1 MSIRIALLSDDRLFC
16 DGVLRIL
23 LTDDAFDVAVYGTLD
38 GLESAASAAPVD
50 VLLVDSRIDDALAI
64 GGNREV
70 APASLLLAAPGDALW
85 CREALCAG
93 VSGVLP
99 KNAGEAQLLR
109 AVHALA
115 DGSVWA
121 PRQVMADCIRHLLTA
136 AGERNAGVATLDR
149 RLSSREREIFR
160 QAATGLGNKE
170 LASRLAIGEA
180 TVKAHLTSIF
190 QKLGVR
196 GRAELA
202 AVYHGAQP
210 RDLEARPFRM
220 PRPAPMVV
228 RQRSNAAV
236 VAGPKK

>member
-1 MSIRIALLSDDRLFC
+1 VPIGIALLSDDRLFC
-16 DGVLRIL
+16 DGIVRIL
-23 LTDDAFDVAVYGTLD
+23 LTDDAFDVAAYDTIA
-38 GLESAASAAPVD
+38 GLKSSAAPVD

-64 GGNREV
+64 GGNRRV
-70 APASLLLAAPGDALW
+70 APSSLLLAAPDDPTW

-93 VSGVLP
+93 ISGVLP
-99 KNAGEAQLLR
+99 KNAGEGQLLR
-109 AVHALA
+109 AVHAVA

-121 PRQVMADCIRHLLTA
+121 PRQVMADCIRHLLAA
-136 AGERNAGVATLDR
+136 AGTRDAGVATLDR

-160 QAATGLGNKE
+160 EAATGLGNRE

-202 AVYHGAQP
+202 AMYHGARP
-210 RDLEARPFRM
+210 RDLDAREFRM

-228 RQRSNAAV
+228 RQRSNAAA
-236 VAGPKK
+236 VASPKK

>member
-1 MSIRIALLSDDRLFC
+1 MPIRLALLSDDRLFC

-23 LTDDAFDVAVYGTLD
+23 LTDDRFDIAVYDTIA
-38 GLESAASAAPVD
+38 GLKSSAATVD
-50 VLLVDSRIDDALAI
+50 VLLIDSRIDDAFAI
-64 GGNREV
+64 GGNRRV
-70 APASLLLAAPGDALW
+70 APASLLLAAPGDPTW

-93 VSGVLP
+93 ISGVLP
-99 KNAGEAQLLR
+99 KNSGEGQLLR
-109 AVHALA
+109 AVHAVA

-136 AGERNAGVATLDR
+136 AGTRDAGVATLDR

-202 AVYHGAQP
+202 AVYHGARTRGTDTRQ
-210 RDLEARPFRM
+210 F
-220 PRPAPMVV
+220 PAPGPTPMVV
-228 RQRSNAAV
+228 RQRSNAAA
-236 VAGPKK
+236 VAGTKK

>member
-1 MSIRIALLSDDRLFC
+1 MPIRIALLSDDRLFC
-16 DGVLRIL
+16 DGIVRIL
-23 LTDDAFDVAVYGTLD
+23 LTDDAFDVAVYDTIA
-38 GLESAASAAPVD
+38 GLESSAAPVD
-50 VLLVDSRIDDALAI
+50 VVLIDSRLDDAFAI
-64 GGNREV
+64 AGNRDL
-70 APASLLLAAPGDALW
+70 ALASLLLAAPADPSW

-99 KNAGEAQLLR
+99 KNADEGQLLR
-109 AVHALA
+109 AVHVVA

-121 PRQVMADCIRHLLTA
+121 PRQVLAECIRHLISA
-136 AGERNAGVATLDR
+136 AGARDAGVATLDR

-160 QAATGLGNKE
+160 HAATGLGNRE

-202 AVYHGAQP
+202 AVYHGARP
-210 RDLEARPFRM
+210 RDLDARDFRM

-228 RQRSNAAV
+228 RQRSNAAA
-236 VAGPKK
+236 VASTKK